1 MSSNIG
7 TWDKATALADAE
19 TTWSSSSYKHNTLT
33 TFRTCVGKPLTN
45 AHQSCSKKLSCKQVI
60 PSQMLVI
67 TNQQDDGCK
76 MIRAAASLVALNN

>member
-7 TWDKATALADAE
+7 TWNKATALADVAN
-19 TTWSSSSYKHNTLT
+19 SSYKHNTLT
-33 TFRTCVGKPLTN
+33 TFRTSVSKPLTN

-60 PSQMLVI
+60 SSQMLVV

-76 MIRAAASLVALNN
+76 VIRAAASLVALNN

>member
-7 TWDKATALADAE
+7 TCNKATALADVE
-19 TTWSSSSYKHNTLT
+19 TTWPNSSYKHNTLT
-33 TFRTCVGKPLTN
+33 TFRTSVSKPLTN

-60 PSQMLVI
+60 PSQMLVV

-76 MIRAAASLVALNN
+76 VIRASGSLVALNN